1 MLIRR
6 IIGLAFAGMAAS
18 MVVGA
23 AAALTT
29 KQRLVQT
36 TDTDADE
43 IVVAGIFGPLAYQ
56 SKAKQFKGGTLE
68 CWYGG
73 GVLDLREAVLAPEG
87 ATLQVRAIF
96 GGGQILVP
104 PTWIVESHV
113 RGIGGLS
120 DVRTIP
126 DQTDDGPRLTI
137 EGLLFCGGFAVT
149 SELVEG
155 EAKWLDEMNKKLEPE
170 PEAALTV

>member
-23 AAALTT
+23 AAALST
-29 KQRLVQT
+29 KGRLIPT
-36 TDTDADE
+36 ADADADE
-43 IVVAGIFGPLAYQ
+43 IVVAGIFGPLAYR
-56 SKAKQFKGGTLE
+56 STAKHFTGGSLE

-73 GVLDLREAVLAPEG
+73 GVLDLRDAVLAPEG
-87 ATLQVRAIF
+87 ATLRTRAIF

-104 PTWIVESHV
+104 ATWNVVASV
-113 RGIGGLS
+113 RGLGGVS
-120 DVRTIP
+120 DTRTAP
-126 DQTDDGPRLTI
+126 ERSADGPRLTI
-137 EGLLFCGGFAVT
+137 EGTVFCGGFAVT
-149 SELVEG
+149 SELADG
-155 EAKWLDEMNKKLEPE
+155 EAKWLDEMYKKLDPV